1 MTAMVPLLLMSAM
14 TASDTKYQTQQI
26 EKPNKYP
33 QEKADRDKL
42 LAKIKANREERNRR
56 SKAKLRISH
65 ARAKMAA
72 SGISSSGG
80 SNLAILRGLRLSQNN
95 DISEIRYNKE
105 LSNQNTQIKANRAKY
120 NHDYAKNIN
129 KQNSLNK
136 KANRRHDRLFRNSLG
151 ILKD

>member
-1 MTAMVPLLLMSAM
+1 
-14 TASDTKYQTQQI
+14 
-26 EKPNKYP
+26 
-33 QEKADRDKL
+33 
-42 LAKIKANREERNRR
+42 
-56 SKAKLRISH
+56 
-65 ARAKMAA
+65 MAA

-136 KANRRHDRLFRNSLG
+136 KANRRNERLFRNSLG